1 MLTFYIIDLKQ
12 FIKII
17 KIVITPDYLI
27 KVINI
32 KILKS
37 NIYK

>member
-1 MLTFYIIDLKQ
+1 MLTFYIIDLNQ

-32 KILKS
+32 KLLKS